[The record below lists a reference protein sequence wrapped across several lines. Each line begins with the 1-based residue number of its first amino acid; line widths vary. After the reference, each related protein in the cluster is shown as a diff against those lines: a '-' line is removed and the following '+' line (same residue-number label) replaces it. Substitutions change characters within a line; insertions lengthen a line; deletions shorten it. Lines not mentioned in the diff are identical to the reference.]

1 MLDMKTSKSDNEII
15 LSFEGEIN
23 STNAEGVEKEVFEA
37 LGSNPP
43 EQVTFNFKD
52 LTYISS
58 AGLRILLKVKQ
69 LCPSLRLVEVSN
81 EVYSVLE
88 MTGFVT
94 MIAVDR
100 ALTEIDITGCEKI
113 GDGYT
118 CEVYRLSPEM
128 IVKVFKEG
136 IDLNDIQRE
145 LNLAKQAFVLGIPTA
160 ISFDIVK
167 VGDRY
172 GVRFELFASG
182 SLRDAFR
189 DEPDR
194 FDELV
199 QLYAG
204 LLKKINETVPTT
216 NDLPSADDLAMEKT
230 KSAKEGLT
238 EEEFAKLQKLIGEI
252 PHAKTYVHGDCH
264 FKNIL
269 MQNGDLFL
277 IDMDTLSVGNPIY
290 ELAAIYCTYI
300 AFEEGNPGNSE
311 VFLGVTK
318 ALSERVFDST
328 LLAYLGK
335 NDEETYWKIRVVA
348 YNHMCY
354 WVKKYAPENKTF
366 YANCASRLKEAL
378 QHVDSCLL

>member
-1 MLDMKTSKSDNEII
+1 MKTSKSDNEII

-23 STNAEGVEKEVFEA
+23 STNAEGVEKEVFQE

-69 LCPSLRLVEVSN
+69 LCPSLRLIEVSN

-167 VGDRY
+167 VGSRY

-238 EEEFAKLQKLIGEI
+238 EEEFVKLQKLIGEI

-300 AFEEGNPGNSE
+300 AFEEAKPGNSE
-311 VFLGVTK
+311 EFLGVPK
-318 ALSERVFDST
+318 ALSERVFDAT

-348 YNHMCY
+348 YSHMCY
-354 WVKKYAPENKTF
+354 WVKKYAPKDTAF
-366 YANCASRLKEAL
+366 YSQCANRLKEAL
-378 QHVDSCLL
+378 KHVDSCLL

>member
-1 MLDMKTSKSDNEII
+1 MKTTQSENEIT
-15 LSFEGEIN
+15 LYFEGEIN
-23 STNAEGVEKEVFEA
+23 STNAESVDKEVFQA

-43 EQVTFNFKD
+43 EQVTFNLKN

-69 LCPSLRLVEVSN
+69 ACPSLRLVEVSN

-128 IVKVFKEG
+128 IVKVFKKG
-136 IDLNDIQRE
+136 IDVSDIQRE

-167 VGDRY
+167 VGERY

-216 NDLPSADDLAMEKT
+216 TDLPSADDLAMEKT
-230 KSAKEGLT
+230 ESAKEGLT

-300 AFEEGNPGNSE
+300 AFEEAKPGNNE
-311 VFLGVTK
+311 DFLGVSK
-318 ALSERVFDST
+318 ALSERVFDAT
-328 LLAYLGK
+328 LFAYLGK

-348 YNHMCY
+348 YSHMCY
-354 WVKKYAPENKTF
+354 WVKKYAPKDTAF
-366 YANCASRLKEAL
+366 YSQCANRLKEAL
-378 QHVDSCLL
+378 KHVDSCLL

>member
-1 MLDMKTSKSDNEII
+1 
-15 LSFEGEIN
+15 
-23 STNAEGVEKEVFEA
+23 
-37 LGSNPP
+37 
-43 EQVTFNFKD
+43 
-52 LTYISS
+52 
-58 AGLRILLKVKQ
+58 
-69 LCPSLRLVEVSN
+69 
-81 EVYSVLE
+81 
-88 MTGFVT
+88 
-94 MIAVDR
+94 
-100 ALTEIDITGCEKI
+100 
-113 GDGYT
+113 
-118 CEVYRLSPEM
+118 M

-167 VGDRY
+167 VGSRY